1 MATGLFGNV
10 VDWMRSPERTQQLQ
24 GLGNYLGAEGTGT
37 QGMLNAAALATAPV
51 PVVGDVLGLASDA
64 YRMYEN
70 PDQRTPL
77 NYGLAAA
84 GALPFIPAGGI
95 LSKTVSTLPPAS
107 NAQKTQIIGT
117 LPTYEKAKAILD
129 REVGAEGKTLDFG
142 AGLGEGAKV
151 LKADTYEPFPRT
163 GFNPNYLDSSKIPSN
178 SYEKITN
185 FNVLNVVPREIRD
198 TIVSDIGRVL
208 KPGGTA
214 IITTRGKDVM
224 GAKGAA
230 GPEPMSIIT
239 SAQTYQKGFT
249 NKELKEYIKETLG
262 DQFEVTNL
270 KLGPAGV
277 LIKKKNPEIDLFA
290 DSFASTIK

>member
-1 MATGLFGNV
+1 MAGLFSNV
-10 VDWMRSPERTQQLQ
+10 VDWMRSPERTQQMQ

-51 PVVGDVLGLASDA
+51 PVVGDVMGLGADA
-64 YRMYEN
+64 YRLYQN
-70 PDQRTPL
+70 PEQRTPM
-77 NYGLAAA
+77 NYAAAAA
-84 GALPFIPAGGI
+84 GLLPFVPAGGM
-95 LSKTVSTLPPAS
+95 LSKAALPPAS

-129 REVGAEGKTLDFG
+129 KEVGVEGKTLDFG

-163 GFNPNYLDSSKIPSN
+163 GFNPNYLDSSTIPSN

-185 FNVLNVVPREIRD
+185 FNVLNVVPREVRD

-277 LIKKKNPEIDLFA
+277 LIKKKQTPTDIFSNSLAP
-290 DSFASTIK
+290 TIE

>member
-1 MATGLFGNV
+1 MPNGLFGDAVN
-10 VDWMRSPERTQQLQ
+10 WMRSPLRTQQMQ
-24 GLGNYLGAEGTGT
+24 GVGNYLGAEGTGT

-51 PVVGDVLGLASDA
+51 PVVGDVMGLSADA
-64 YRMYEN
+64 YRLYQN
-70 PDQRTPL
+70 PEQRTPM
-77 NYGLAAA
+77 NYAMAAA
-84 GALPFIPAGGI
+84 GALPFVPAGGM
-95 LSKTVSTLPPAS
+95 LSKAASALPPAA

-129 REVGAEGKTLDFG
+129 KEVGVEGKTLDFG

-163 GFNPNYLDSSKIPSN
+163 GFNPNYLDSSTIPSN

-277 LIKKKNPEIDLFA
+277 LIKKKQSQTDIFA
-290 DSFASTIK
+290 DPFAPTIK